1 MQKTEKFMLG
11 RTAKGGEEFC
21 YVQLLMEQQMY
32 GENVKIKQFLCTH
45 LNSDFISDY
54 FKKKTEYW
62 IFKLKKYTENMP
74 NKTIFST
81 LHDYQNSTT
90 QSERW
95 KNGVKLMILG
105 EMIEHGQEI

>member
-1 MQKTEKFMLG
+1 MLG

-54 FKKKTEYW
+54 FKKNTDYW
-62 IFKLKKYTENMP
+62 ISKLKKYTENMP
-74 NKTIFST
+74 NKMVFIT
-81 LHDYQNSTT
+81 LYDYQNATT

-95 KNGVKLMILG
+95 RNGVKLMILG